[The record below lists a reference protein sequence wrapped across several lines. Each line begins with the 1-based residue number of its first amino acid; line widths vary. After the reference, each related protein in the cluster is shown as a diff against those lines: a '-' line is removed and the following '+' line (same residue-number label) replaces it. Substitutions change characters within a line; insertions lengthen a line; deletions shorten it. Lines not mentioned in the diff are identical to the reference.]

1 MGIKGSKALQNG
13 TKEKIYDRITI
24 LYVKEWK
31 IMRIISQSG
40 LLDVPYEL
48 IAISPYSGNMATIIG
63 TFPGNDLGK
72 GDRVYILAEYSTEEK
87 AIKAME
93 MCREKYLSRMELDG
107 GYDIVNKCYVQPNY
121 WVLPKVFQFP
131 KDEEV

>member
-1 MGIKGSKALQNG
+1 
-13 TKEKIYDRITI
+13 
-24 LYVKEWK
+24 
-31 IMRIISQSG
+31 MRIISQNG

-48 IAISPYSGNMATIIG
+48 IAISPYSKNMATIVG

-93 MCREKYLSRMELDG
+93 MCREKYLSRTVN
-107 GYDIVNKCYVQPNY
+107 GYYVQPNY

-131 KDEEV
+131 KEEEV

>member
-1 MGIKGSKALQNG
+1 
-13 TKEKIYDRITI
+13 
-24 LYVKEWK
+24 
-31 IMRIISQSG
+31 MRIISQNG

-72 GDRVYILAEYSTEEK
+72 GDRIYILGEYSTEEK

-107 GYDIVNKCYVQPNY
+107 GYNVVSGCCVQPNY

-131 KDEEV
+131 KDEEVQI

>member
-1 MGIKGSKALQNG
+1 
-13 TKEKIYDRITI
+13 
-24 LYVKEWK
+24 
-31 IMRIISQSG
+31 MRIISQNG

-72 GDRVYILAEYSTEEK
+72 GDRIYILGEYSTEEK

-93 MCREKYLSRMELDG
+93 MCREY
-107 GYDIVNKCYVQPNY
+107 YDSIFFEPQSEI
-121 WVLPKVFQFP
+121 FQFP
-131 KDEEV
+131 EEEEVE

>member
-1 MGIKGSKALQNG
+1 
-13 TKEKIYDRITI
+13 
-24 LYVKEWK
+24 
-31 IMRIISQSG
+31 MRVISQSG

-48 IAISPYSGNMATIIG
+48 LAISPYSKNMATIVG

-93 MCREKYLSRMELDG
+93 MCREQYAQSELNKDMIQKVADTLSKISVSVIDDVRKQLAEKYL
-107 GYDIVNKCYVQPNY
+107 
-121 WVLPKVFQFP
+121 FQFP
-131 KDEEV
+131 ADDEI